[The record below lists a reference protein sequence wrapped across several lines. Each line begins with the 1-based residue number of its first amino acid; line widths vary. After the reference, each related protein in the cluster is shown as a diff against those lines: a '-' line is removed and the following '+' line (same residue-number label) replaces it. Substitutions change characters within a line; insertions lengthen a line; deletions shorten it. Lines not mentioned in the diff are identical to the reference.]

1 VWWQVFSG
9 SREGAKPR
17 KQQETMENSGK
28 LPEMRKNSEKQLDLC
43 RFLKSVVAVIRGITR
58 RHEGLEN
65 SRK

>member
-1 VWWQVFSG
+1 
-9 SREGAKPR
+9 
-17 KQQETMENSGK
+17 MENSGK